1 MFGGK
6 NFPAKH
12 VSQFNLKQAAHIDTY
27 KIRPLSVSK
36 KKTKNVLFHYMVVVA
51 I

>member
-12 VSQFNLKQAAHIDTY
+12 VSQFNLKQAAYIHTY
-27 KIRPLSVSK
+27 KIRPLSVS

>member
-12 VSQFNLKQAAHIDTY
+12 VSQFNLKQAAHIHTY

-36 KKTKNVLFHYMVVVA
+36 KN
-51 I
+51 